1 MRGRAD
7 KFDESHGAVTIEMK
21 YTPVVCSRRNA
32 VQQFLGRTKI
42 MSKRINIIL
51 PDKTVA
57 VLDRV
62 ATKGTRS
69 RFIDRAVRHYVESQG
84 NASLREQ
91 LKAGYRANAER
102 DLAMAAEWFPL
113 EEEAWQISQASGP
126 AKKSKKTRKP

>member
-1 MRGRAD
+1 
-7 KFDESHGAVTIEMK
+7 
-21 YTPVVCSRRNA
+21 
-32 VQQFLGRTKI
+32 

-62 ATKGTRS
+62 ASKGTRS
-69 RFIDRAVRHYVESQG
+69 RFIDRAVRHYVETQG
-84 NASLREQ
+84 RASLREQ

-113 EEEAWQISQASGP
+113 EEEAWQTFEA
-126 AKKSKKTRKP
+126 ARKPKKPVTARQP